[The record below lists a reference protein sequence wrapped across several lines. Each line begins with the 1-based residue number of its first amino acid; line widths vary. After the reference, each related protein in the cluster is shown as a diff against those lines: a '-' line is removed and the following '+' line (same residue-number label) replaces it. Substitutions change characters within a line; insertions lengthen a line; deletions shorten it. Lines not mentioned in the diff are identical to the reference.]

1 LYVRV
6 TEIMQLPMKI
16 RSEGRSGV
24 THNDRRAKDH
34 RNTPQCQLTEWKM
47 WLYGNVRVEFP
58 GLQ

>member
-1 LYVRV
+1 V
-6 TEIMQLPMKI
+6 TEIMQLTMKI
-16 RSEGRSGV
+16 VSEGRSGG